1 MPRIPAVTREQIA
14 LEDRPYYDEIVG
26 SRGAVRGPYPVL
38 LHSPKLA
45 ARVAATGAYVR
56 FEADLPDGLQEVVI
70 LATAAEVKAHYE
82 FSAHASLARE
92 AGVSEET
99 IAAIAGGTAPAGLSE
114 EEQLLVR
121 YAQELLRNHKV
132 GDSTFNAV
140 KGRYGV
146 RGTVELT
153 VLIGHYLLVAQV
165 LAAFDVVLAPGM
177 ASELPG

>member
-1 MPRIPAVTREQIA
+1 MPRIPGVTKDQIA
-14 LEDRPYYDEIVG
+14 PEDRPYYDEIVG
-26 SRGAVRGPYPVL
+26 SRGLVRGPYPVL

-56 FEADLPDGLQEVVI
+56 FEAALPDGLREVVI

-82 FSAHASLARE
+82 FSAHASLARD

-99 IAAIAGGTAPAGLSE
+99 IAAIAGGTAPQGLSGD
-114 EEQLLVR
+114 EQLLVR
-121 YAQELLRNHKV
+121 YTHELLRKHKV
-132 GDSTFNAV
+132 GAATFEAV
-140 KGRYGV
+140 NGRYGV

-165 LAAFDVVLAPGM
+165 LAAFEVELAPGM
-177 ASELPG
+177 ASELPQ